1 MDVLL
6 WIVVPYVCLATFV
19 VGHIWRYG
27 TGKLTFTPRSERQP
41 SPPGRRL
48 GVVLFHVGLL
58 SVIGGHVLG
67 ILVPKSVTEAAGV
80 PERLYHL
87 VSVSMGTAAGA
98 VTIVGFVIL
107 MSRRLRGGLA
117 RHPTT
122 RLEALTFALLAIVLT
137 TGMCA
142 TVGVNL
148 LGGGYDYRETVAPW
162 FRGIFMLTPHV
173 GETAHAPLI
182 YQIHPMCVMALLAL
196 WPFSPLVHAA
206 SGTLHYLRRAIANC
220 RRGAKPTPM
229 PHIAPRSGSSVRGDG
244 VTDAEPLRDAT

>member
-1 MDVLL
+1 M
-6 WIVVPYVCLATFV
+6 
-19 VGHIWRYG
+19 
-27 TGKLTFTPRSERQP
+27 
-41 SPPGRRL
+41 
-48 GVVLFHVGLL
+48 
-58 SVIGGHVLG
+58 
-67 ILVPKSVTEAAGV
+67 
-80 PERLYHL
+80 PEHLYHL
-87 VSVSMGTAAGA
+87 VSVTMGTAAGA

-107 MSRRLRGGLA
+107 MSRRVRAGRA

-122 RLEALTFALLAIVLT
+122 RLETLTFALLAIVLT

-173 GETAHAPLI
+173 GEMAHAPLI

-206 SGTLHYLRRAIANC
+206 SGTLHYLRRGIAH
-220 RRGAKPTPM
+220 RRRDLES
-229 PHIAPRSGSSVRGDG
+229 PRASAATKRPDDTVDRGDS
-244 VTDAEPLRDAT
+244 VPAAEPVG